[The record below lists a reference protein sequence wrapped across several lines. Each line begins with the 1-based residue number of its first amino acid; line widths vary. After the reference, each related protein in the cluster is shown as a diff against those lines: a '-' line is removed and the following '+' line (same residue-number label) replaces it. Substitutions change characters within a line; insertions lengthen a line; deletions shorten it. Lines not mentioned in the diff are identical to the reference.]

1 MEFTKLRGF
10 WKTKTSKL
18 SDVIV
23 DLEGAAQLD
32 CANKSNAKT
41 TSTNNNENVFTIS
54 QKTKENTLSCKQIS
68 KVVFVRVKQEYGLG
82 YNFVYDFEFSFLSL

>member
-10 WKTKTSKL
+10 WKTKISKP

-32 CANKSNAKT
+32 CTNRSNAET
-41 TSTNNNENVFTIS
+41 TSTNNNENVFSIS
-54 QKTKENTLSCKQIS
+54 QKAKENAVSCKQIS
-68 KVVFVRVKQEYGLG
+68 KVVFVRVKQE
-82 YNFVYDFEFSFLSL
+82 